1 MLEAT
6 IDSTITTT
14 YPTLTF
20 GIISYKSIAISTSPQ
35 MIQGRIR
42 YFQEVLSVSLEEGD
56 LTDIEGI
63 ASWREV
69 FKAFGIS
76 ASRYRPSH
84 EALYRRV
91 KKGEFLEAPHSAID
105 LNNFFSL
112 EYQIPVG
119 IYDASTLSGP
129 ISFRLGKAGETY
141 EGLNGRVFQAEGK
154 LISADQQGPF
164 GSPIVD
170 SVQSSV
176 QTTTTEAIQIF
187 YLNPALSADE
197 AGQLLSRASQMFTQ
211 VHGGE
216 AEWTI
221 VQGDRH

>member
-63 ASWREV
+63 AAWREV
-69 FKAFGIS
+69 FKAFGIP

-91 KKGEFLEAPHSAID
+91 KKGEFLVAPHSAID

-119 IYDASTLSGP
+119 IYDASKLSGP
-129 ISFRLGKAGETY
+129 ISFRLGKVGETY

-170 SVQSSV
+170 SVHSSV

-197 AGQLLSRASQMFTQ
+197 AGQLLSRAAQMFTQ

-216 AEWTI
+216 AEWII
-221 VQGDRH
+221 VQGDSR